1 MTHRLFQ
8 ALRTLHIYLSL
19 AGFALLLF
27 FAVTGIVLVH
37 SESWGLEV
45 ATTRT
50 VTGSVPTSL
59 VETGDRLALVERLR
73 TLGAAGALETLE
85 TEGEA
90 LRLVFARPGSR
101 TEATVSR
108 QNGEATLAIESHGFS
123 ALLLDL
129 HRGKQSG
136 RWWIAI
142 DVAGLLWVV
151 SSLTGI
157 VLWVQLR
164 KRRALGAL
172 ALFGGLV
179 VSWVG
184 YLFLAP

>member
-37 SESWGLEV
+37 SEAWGLEV

-50 VTGSVPTSL
+50 VTGTVPTSML
-59 VETGDRLALVERLR
+59 DAGDRLALVERLR
-73 TLGAAGALETLE
+73 ILGAAGALEAIE
-85 TEGEA
+85 TEAEQ

-101 TEATVSR
+101 TEVTVSR
-108 QNGEATLAIESHGFS
+108 QNGEVALAIESHGFS

-136 RWWIAI
+136 LWWIAI

-157 VLWVQLR
+157 VLWVQLK
-164 KRRALGAL
+164 KRRVLGTL
-172 ALFGGLV
+172 ALLGGGVL
-179 VSWVG
+179 SWLG
-184 YLFLAP
+184 YLLLAP